1 MSILLFILLLLLIL
15 AVIGA
20 FILYFQRLN
29 SKNQSEKK
37 VHELEALLGKVQ
49 TELDKDVQ
57 ILGQSKEKNQYE
69 TYAGQIVSQMNEGVI
84 CIDQNRTIQLVNTY
98 AEKFLEISP
107 AINKLY
113 QQALHFLINETR
125 DYSLFEAALSGKNQ
139 TLPGNAE
146 IVTQHRKI
154 PVLGTITPLI
164 SDNIVKTTVFIF
176 ADNSQNVSKIQE
188 EKAFFSAA
196 AHELRTPLTGI
207 RMSVSL
213 LLQQFDTLGREKI
226 IEYLKKTNDSIEYL
240 VNLVNDFLNVSRIDQ
255 GRLAVNSKSLNMVT
269 LTDEVVREISLLAK
283 ERKLYIRHESIEGE
297 VRNVFADPI
306 KSKEVLTNLISNSIK
321 YTIQGGIT
329 ITHQVTD
336 TSLITR
342 ISDTGNGIPKESQN
356 LLFKRFFQIG
366 GARNQSSAKSTGLGL
381 YISKKIA
388 QLMHGEVA
396 LETSE
401 PGKGSTFAFTLPLVQ
416 K

>member
-1 MSILLFILLLLLIL
+1 MSILLFILVFLLIL
-15 AVIGA
+15 TVTGV
-20 FILYFQRLN
+20 FILYFQNRD

-37 VHELEALLGKVQ
+37 IHELETTLETVKL
-49 TELDKDVQ
+49 ELDKN
-57 ILGQSKEKNQYE
+57 IKALGQSKEKNQYE
-69 TYAGQIVSQMNEGVI
+69 SYAGQIVSQMNQGVI
-84 CIDQNRTIQLVNTY
+84 CIDQNRMIQLVNAY

-107 AINKLY
+107 AKEKSY

-125 DYSLFEAALSGKNQ
+125 DYSLFEAAFSGKSQ
-139 TLPGNAE
+139 ILPGNVE
-146 IVTQHRKI
+146 IITQHGKI

-164 SDNIVKTTVFIF
+164 SDNAVKTIVFIF

-188 EKAFFSAA
+188 DKAFFSAA

-226 IEYLKKTNDSIEYL
+226 IEYLKKTNESIEYL

-255 GRLAVNSKSLNMVT
+255 GRLAVDNKPFNIVV
-269 LTDEVVREISLLAK
+269 LTDEVIKELSLIAK
-283 ERKLYIRHESIEGE
+283 ERKLFIRHEPVEGE
-297 VRNVFADPI
+297 IRNVIGDAT
-306 KSKEVLTNLISNSIK
+306 KSKEVLTNLINNSIK
-321 YTIQGGIT
+321 YTIQGDIT
-329 ITHQVTD
+329 ITHHVTNTSVITKITD
-336 TSLITR
+336 TGS
-342 ISDTGNGIPKESQN
+342 GIPKESQN

-366 GARNQSSAKSTGLGL
+366 GARTQSSAKSTGLGL

-388 QLMHGEVA
+388 QMMHGDVA
-396 LETSE
+396 LESSE
-401 PGKGSTFAFTLPLVQ
+401 PGKGSIFTFILPLAP